1 LKPAH
6 ANCSE
11 RPYLGKTK
19 QNKTKQNKTPKG
31 AGEVTQDVGPEFKPQ
46 YRKKEKTESVVA

>member
-1 LKPAH
+1 MQIVLRDPIL
-6 ANCSE
+6 E
-11 RPYLGKTK
+11 K